1 MKIRGLLTTPL
12 LATLLAISYRAAHKI
27 PLDFAEFYDEL
38 FQILLVR
45 HDGAKLGWRRQ
56 RKTKLNDRQ
65 IQQIFEAFCFSTRK
79 RQLASVDQELAE
91 SLAAESAAICD
102 QIADPQLF
110 LQDIKNITC
119 LIVDEGK
126 KMNFVHISVQE
137 FFASR
142 YIRTRAD
149 GVAKS
154 FYTQLLAGKWEKWQE
169 ELLFLQQIDSYR
181 AAKYFFIP
189 DLSKTVDDI
198 KAAAPTSAKE
208 EAINYLNGMVLTRAL
223 VQREGKE
230 VANFI
235 ASRLRKQHTHKYFAI
250 DSAIFKRIFSN
261 YAQGAKS
268 WNAGFPQDL
277 TTVTR
282 TYLQVAQDRG
292 PAFAEELIQFVAGLV
307 SLAKVE
313 LRSMQAA
320 ITRED
325 AMTSFVDI

>member
-1 MKIRGLLTTPL
+1 MITPL

-65 IQQIFEAFCFSTRK
+65 IQQIFEAFCFATRK
-79 RQLASVDQELAE
+79 RQLASVDHELAE
-91 SLAAESAAICD
+91 TLAVESVKICD
-102 QIADPQLF
+102 QTADAQLF

-149 GVAKS
+149 GVAMS
-154 FYTQLLAGKWEKWQE
+154 FYEQLLAGKWEKWQE

-181 AAKYFFIP
+181 SAKYFFVP
-189 DLSKTVDDI
+189 DLTRTVAHI
-198 KAAAPTSAKE
+198 QSTAATASE
-208 EAINYLNGMVLTRAL
+208 DEAVTFLKSMALNRA
-223 VQREGKE
+223 VAQREGKD
-230 VANFI
+230 VAHFYI
-235 ASRLRKQHTHKYFAI
+235 SRLRNLHTHRYAAI
-250 DSAIFKRIFSN
+250 DSAVFKRLFNN
-261 YAQGAKS
+261 YVQGAKG
-268 WNAGFPQDL
+268 WTAGFPPDL
-277 TTVTR
+277 SLVTK
-282 TYLQVAQDRG
+282 TYFEVAVDRS
-292 PAFAEELIQFVAGLV
+292 PEFAKELTQFVAGLI
-307 SLAKVE
+307 SLAKSE
-313 LRSMQAA
+313 LTSMQDA
-320 ITRED
+320 ISRED